1 MKEFKTFLETSTI
14 HGLGYLP
21 QTNGFIRLFWIFIVG
36 TGFSGAFYL
45 INMSFENW
53 DESPV
58 TTNIETLPIYELKLP
73 NVTVCPPK
81 NSYTNLNMD
90 IIESE
95 DLTINRETIGELKEY
110 ANEVIQEAFYNELMS
125 NLSKVKD
132 PNRFSNWY
140 YGHTEISFPY
150 HDPGSETGHL
160 NYTIA
165 TSAASGNISAEIP
178 DRSMKVRIEIKVP
191 DDIYKEKQANLILNL
206 EKISV
211 KISSELTFDEDKTEI
226 FKNLSISMQRSSF
239 SLTIQKMVHTN
250 QQDEGKTPMFKLSW
264 YYDKQSTISSQ
275 EPQRY
280 QKQFVR

>member
-21 QTNGFIRLFWIFIVG
+21 QTNGFIRLFWIFIVV

-45 INMSFENW
+45 IDMSFENW

-95 DLTINRETIGELKEY
+95 DLTLNRETIGELKDY

-140 YGHTEISFPY
+140 YGHTDISFPY

-160 NYTIA
+160 NYTIT

-178 DRSMKVRIEIKVP
+178 DRNMKVRIDIKVP
-191 DDIYKEKQANLILNL
+191 DDILKEKQANLIL
-206 EKISV
+206 
-211 KISSELTFDEDKTEI
+211 SSYSPPAPLMAEI
-226 FKNLSISMQRSSF
+226 PARSICI
-239 SLTIQKMVHTN
+239 L
-250 QQDEGKTPMFKLSW
+250 
-264 YYDKQSTISSQ
+264 
-275 EPQRY
+275 
-280 QKQFVR
+280 